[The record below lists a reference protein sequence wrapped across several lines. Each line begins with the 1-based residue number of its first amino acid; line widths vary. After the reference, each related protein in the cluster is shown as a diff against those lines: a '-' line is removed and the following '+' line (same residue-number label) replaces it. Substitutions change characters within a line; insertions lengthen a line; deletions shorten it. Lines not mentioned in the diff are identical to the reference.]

1 MLSPLS
7 EFGGLCGEGLGD
19 VGLAAQGSLPT
30 PPACVQELG
39 PFLHPAQPPH
49 LPVVTT
55 LLGSTCFSS
64 NLCSIYGISRRESS
78 TALIFSMERAAKAG
92 RGCCWLYIFSLNG
105 ILSRQPRW
113 GSPSGRGWGTACFIS
128 A

>member
-1 MLSPLS
+1 MVLSPLS
-7 EFGGLCGEGLGD
+7 ELGGLCGEGLGD

-92 RGCCWLYIFSLNG
+92 RGAAGCIFSPLMG
-105 ILSRQPRW
+105 Y
-113 GSPSGRGWGTACFIS
+113 
-128 A
+128 